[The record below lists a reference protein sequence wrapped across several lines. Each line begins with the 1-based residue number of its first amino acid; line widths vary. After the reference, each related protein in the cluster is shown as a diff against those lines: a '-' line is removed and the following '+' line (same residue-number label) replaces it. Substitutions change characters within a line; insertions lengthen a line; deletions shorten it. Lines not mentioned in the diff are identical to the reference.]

1 MNLIGLINIC
11 LYSIH
16 TQYLLRFFLNI
27 YIFFNYIYIYTK
39 EQHITLVLY
48 KKKTYYFGPRVVDIL
63 ILKQK
68 ISYRKKKRAKDV
80 MIKLCDKKG

>member
-1 MNLIGLINIC
+1 MDLIGLINIC

-16 TQYLLRFFLNI
+16 QRTTYYFGPS
-27 YIFFNYIYIYTK
+27 K
-39 EQHITLVLY
+39 KHITLVLY